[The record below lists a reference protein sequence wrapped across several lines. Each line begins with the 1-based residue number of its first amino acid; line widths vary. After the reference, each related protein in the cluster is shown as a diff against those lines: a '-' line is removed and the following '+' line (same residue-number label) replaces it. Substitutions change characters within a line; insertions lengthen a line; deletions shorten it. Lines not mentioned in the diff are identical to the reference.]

1 MPDDLPLARRD
12 LIAARLADG
21 QSVGSVQLAQEFGV
35 SEDAIRRDLRA
46 LAAEG
51 RCRRVYGGAL
61 PLGPAYQPL
70 RARLSEDVER
80 KRALASAAAGLVERG
95 ELIFLDAGSTHVML
109 VDVLPEDMDLTIAT
123 NAVDIAAAI
132 VRRPDIQ
139 LIVIGGAVDPTV
151 GGAIDAAAV
160 EAVSRLSVDRS
171 FVGICGLSATEGA
184 NALHFADAN
193 FKRSVMG
200 ISRRS
205 HALVATE
212 KIGMR
217 APYRIA
223 ATAAFTGF
231 VVEQDAPEAA
241 VSDIA
246 ARGPFIVRAP
256 ADQVETT

>member
-12 LIAARLADG
+12 LIAARLAGG
-21 QSVGSVQLAQEFGV
+21 QAVGSVQLAQEFGV

-61 PLGPAYQPL
+61 PLGPAHQPL

-80 KRALASAAAGLVERG
+80 KRALAAAAAGLVERG

-109 VDVLPEDMDLTIAT
+109 VDALPEDMDLTIAT

-132 VRRPDIQ
+132 LRRPDIQ
-139 LIVIGGAVDPTV
+139 LIVVGGLVDPTV
-151 GGAIDAAAV
+151 GGAVDATAI

-171 FVGICGLSATEGA
+171 FIGICGISASAGVG
-184 NALHFADAN
+184 ALHFADAG
-193 FKRSVMG
+193 FKRAAMAV
-200 ISRRS
+200 SRRS
-205 HALVATE
+205 HALVASD
-212 KIGMR
+212 KIGLR

-223 ATAAFTGF
+223 PAAGLAGL
-231 VVEQDAPEAA
+231 VVERDAPEAA
-241 VSDIA
+241 LSDIA
-246 ARGPFIVRAP
+246 ALGPFIVRAAAP
-256 ADQVETT
+256 A

>member
-12 LIAARLADG
+12 LIAARLAAG
-21 QSVGSVQLAQEFGV
+21 QSVGSVQLAEEFGV

-80 KRALASAAAGLVERG
+80 KRALAAAAAGLVERG
-95 ELIFLDAGSTHVML
+95 SLIFLDAGSTHVML
-109 VDVLPEDMDLTIAT
+109 VDALPDDMDLTIAT

-132 VRRPDIQ
+132 MRRPDIQ
-139 LIVIGGAVDPTV
+139 LIVIGGAIDPTV

-160 EAVSRLSVDRS
+160 EAVSRLSVDHS
-171 FVGICGLSATEGA
+171 FIGICGVSAAEGV

-193 FKRSVMG
+193 FKRAVMG

-205 HALVATE
+205 HALVANE
-212 KIGMR
+212 KFGLR

-223 ATAAFTGF
+223 PAAAFTGF
-231 VVEQDAPEAA
+231 VVEHNAPQAPVA
-241 VSDIA
+241 DIA
-246 ARGPFIVRAP
+246 ALGPFIVSANAP
-256 ADQVETT
+256 A